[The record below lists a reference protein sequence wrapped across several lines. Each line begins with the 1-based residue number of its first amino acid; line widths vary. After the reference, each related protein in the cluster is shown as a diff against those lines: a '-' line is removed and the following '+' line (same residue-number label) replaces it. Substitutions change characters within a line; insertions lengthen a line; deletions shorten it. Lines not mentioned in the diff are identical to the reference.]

1 MSEID
6 TPTVI
11 EAPPRAV
18 VVKAVNPTVFWIV
31 SGVLA
36 ASVITAYALLD
47 NSIRQN
53 RVDVLASLNTSADN
67 QRDATNKAV
76 AETKEVL
83 TKELEKVQQYAK
95 KLETEK
101 ETLQVEVAGL
111 RKDHDGLAMNFKDVS
126 VKHTKAISDTS
137 DDLSMTKQ
145 NVQKVEVK
153 VKYLDDR
160 VTKIEGRLTNLDT
173 DISKLNEG
181 TSTMKAE
188 LKREQEEL
196 RREVAA
202 VGKKGNVT
210 EDELRRLETRAL
222 AFESK
227 VLSERA
233 KQAAQA
239 ARDNDYK
246 KTLQLLDFKE

>member
-1 MSEID
+1 MAEID
-6 TPTVI
+6 TPTMI
-11 EAPPRAV
+11 EPPPQPV
-18 VVKAVNPTVFWIV
+18 VVKVVNPTLFWIV

-36 ASVITAYALLD
+36 AGIITAYALLD
-47 NSIRQN
+47 NSLKQTRA
-53 RVDVLASLNTSADN
+53 DVQANLETAAAT
-67 QRDATNKAV
+67 QRDATAKAV
-76 AETKEVL
+76 AETREVL
-83 TKELEKVQQYAK
+83 NKQLVQVQESAK
-95 KLETEK
+95 KLEADK
-101 ETLQVEVAGL
+101 ETLQVEVAAL
-111 RKDHDGLAMNFKDVS
+111 RKEHDGLATSFKDVS
-126 VKHTKAISDTS
+126 GKQTKAISDAT
-137 DDLSMTKQ
+137 DDLSLTKQ

-160 VTKIEGRLTNLDT
+160 VSAIEGRLTNMTT
-173 DISKLNEG
+173 DINKLNEG
-181 TSTMKAE
+181 STTLKAE
-188 LKREQEEL
+188 LKREQEDL

-210 EDELRRLETRAL
+210 EDELRKLENKAL